1 MAKSGRQE
9 SKSTGSQTWI
19 ARDARSGRFV
29 EIKSAKG
36 SQAAVVLE
44 RLAAKSKV
52 VSDRRPGRFKGVLSI
67 GPEFFEPLSE
77 KELKE
82 LNGA

>member
-9 SKSTGSQTWI
+9 SNSTGSQTWI
-19 ARDARSGRFV
+19 ARDAKSGRFV
-29 EIKSAKG
+29 KIEVAKRLP
-36 SQAAVVLE
+36 ATTIIE
-44 RLAAKSKV
+44 RHTAKSKA
-52 VSDRRPGRFKGVLSI
+52 VSDRRPGRFKGVLSV

-77 KELKE
+77 KDLKE